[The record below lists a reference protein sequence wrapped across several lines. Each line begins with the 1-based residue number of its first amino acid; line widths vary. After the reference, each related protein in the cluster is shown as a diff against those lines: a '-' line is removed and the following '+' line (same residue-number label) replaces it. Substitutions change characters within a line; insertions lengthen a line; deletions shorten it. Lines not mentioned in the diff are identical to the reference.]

1 MKNTITFLLF
11 SVLFTANSFAQ
22 SSPGGV
28 STDLTLW
35 LDAKDDVTL
44 GGVAAINGGSVDTW
58 INQKNNPGCID
69 VNQTSVTSM
78 PTYRI
83 NDLNYNP
90 IIEFDGATDKLDR
103 SVLGSDVFNGSNNTI
118 FFVHR
123 YYNSGVYFKWEN
135 GINGGTNRVGFENS
149 VNSPRLDF
157 PNDNLS
163 NRTIGTFP
171 FNPLGQIVTVTTGG
185 STATM
190 RNMGLQNV
198 VNPITGT
205 LNTNLTNVLA
215 VGGNVNFTFNAQI
228 DFAEVIIYNE
238 TLSAIEQNKVESYLA
253 IKYGMTLGINGTSLN
268 YNSSVGN
275 SIWDATLNTGYNF
288 DIAGISRDDLTDQDQ
303 RTSKSINQLAG
314 IDSDILTMSNG
325 TTFTTPLAFGTDMSH
340 LIWGHN
346 NAALILN
353 DTISFPTVNAGV
365 LNTLLDRH
373 WKSQETG
380 AAGTTTLHFEL
391 TNVSGFNTWSNLKLI
406 VDTDSNFT
414 NGATSISPSM
424 IDSTGTLTIDFEHDF
439 SNTEG
444 FYFTLATTTPLS
456 IDNPSN
462 VSLCDSFTLSLPI
475 TGIALV
481 NPQYYSDTSGTGV
494 VIPLGTIFTTDTVI
508 YLYDETGSNPN
519 QFDEDTLTI
528 TITPTPT
535 IIAGISQSICIG
547 AQVTLT
553 GSGATPLIWDN
564 GITDGVGFAPTTT
577 QLYTVTGNT
586 NGCIGQ
592 DTVTV
597 FVNLLPTVGAGSPQT
612 VCEGAQVILN
622 GSGAINYSWDNG
634 ITNGNPF
641 TPTSSNTY
649 TVIGTDANNCS
660 ATDQTIITVNSNPI
674 TEIIP
679 STLSGNPPLSIS
691 FNNGS
696 AINNNYTWNFG
707 NGDTSSLFL
716 PPNITYENTGTYI
729 VVLTVSD
736 PTTGCLSS
744 DQVTIEV
751 IGELSIIIPTIFTPN
766 GDGMNDV
773 FNAVIENS
781 ESYSMQIFNRWGSS
795 IFETN
800 SLEIGWDGKKNG
812 NKVAEGTYYYIIK
825 YSFFK
830 QGVSTSNTMQG
841 TVSLLN

>member
-1 MKNTITFLLF
+1 MKNVITLLLF
-11 SVLFTANSFAQ
+11 IVLFTLNSFAQ
-22 SSPGGV
+22 PSPGGTP
-28 STDLTLW
+28 SNLTLW
-35 LDAKDDVTL
+35 LDAKDGVET
-44 GGVAAINGGSVDTW
+44 GGTSATDGGSIDSW
-58 INQKNNPGCID
+58 INQQINPGCID
-69 VNQTSVTSM
+69 LNQTTSSKM
-78 PTYRI
+78 PTYRT
-83 NDLNYNP
+83 NALNFNP
-90 IIEFDGATDKLDR
+90 IVEFDGSGDQLDR
-103 SVLGSDVFNGSNNTI
+103 SVLGSDIFAASNNTI
-118 FFVHR
+118 FFVHK
-123 YYNSGVYFKWEN
+123 YYSGIVYFKWEQ
-135 GINGGTNRVGFENS
+135 GSSGNRVGFENS
-149 VNSPRLDF
+149 GGSTRFDF
-157 PNDNLS
+157 PTDAIGNQ
-163 NRTIGTFP
+163 TIGTFP
-171 FNPLGQIVTVTTGG
+171 FNTAGQIVT
-185 STATM
+185 STSNSSTSTL
-190 RNMGLQNV
+190 RNMGLQNTS
-198 VNPITGT
+198 NPTTGT
-205 LNTNLTNVLA
+205 LNTSFTSNLSIGENVSFS
-215 VGGNVNFTFNAQI
+215 VPSQV
-228 DFAEVIIYNE
+228 DFAEIIIYNE
-238 TLSAIEQNKVESYLA
+238 ALSAIDQNKVESYLA

-268 YNSSVGN
+268 YNSSGGN
-275 SIWDATLNTGYNF
+275 SIWDPALNTGYNF
-288 DIAGISRDDLTDQDQ
+288 DIAGISRDDLTNQDQ
-303 RTSKSINQLAG
+303 RKSKSINQLIG

-325 TTFTTPLAFGTDMSH
+325 TNFTTPIAFGTDMSH

-353 DTISFPTVNAGV
+353 DTISLPTVNAGV

-424 IDSTGTLTIDFEHDF
+424 IDSTGTLTIEFEHDF
-439 SNTEG
+439 SNTDG
-444 FYFTLATTTPLS
+444 FYFTIATTTPLS

-481 NPQYYSDTSGTGV
+481 NPQYYSDTSGTGT

-508 YLYDETGSNPN
+508 YLFDETGSNPN

-547 AQVTLT
+547 DQVTLT

-597 FVNLLPTVGAGSPQT
+597 FVNLLPTVGAESPQT
-612 VCEGAQVILN
+612 VCEGTQVILN

-660 ATDQTIITVNSNPI
+660 STDQTIITVNSNPI

-679 STLSGNPPLSIS
+679 STFSGNPPLSIS
-691 FNNGS
+691 FDNGS
-696 AINNNYTWNFG
+696 TINNNYTWNFG

-729 VVLTVSD
+729 VALIVSD

-744 DQVTIEV
+744 DQVIIEV

-766 GDGMNDV
+766 DDGINDV
-773 FNAVIENS
+773 FNAVLENS
-781 ESYSMQIFNRWGSS
+781 ESYSMEIFNRWGSS

-800 SLEIGWDGKKNG
+800 SVEIGWDGKKNG
-812 NKVAEGTYYYIIK
+812 SKVAEGTYYYIIK
-825 YSFFK
+825 YSFSK
-830 QGVSTSNTMQG
+830 QGVSTSNTVKG
-841 TVSLLN
+841 AISLLN